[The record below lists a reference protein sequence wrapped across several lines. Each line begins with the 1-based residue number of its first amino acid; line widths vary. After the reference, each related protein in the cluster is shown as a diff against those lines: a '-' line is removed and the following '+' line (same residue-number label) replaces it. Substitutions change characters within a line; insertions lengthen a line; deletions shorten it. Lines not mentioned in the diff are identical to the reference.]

1 MLFRIMSFVKID
13 AFHNVQYVEKTF
25 FFNLKLRKTHC
36 ITPNTQNYVFFVS
49 SYDPFKLDANAPV
62 TIMFGLVPV
71 MSVISSN

>member
-1 MLFRIMSFVKID
+1 MLFRMMSFVKID
-13 AFHNVQYVEKTF
+13 AFHNVQYVGKTF
-25 FFNLKLRKTHC
+25 FLTLNCVKHIALLQIHK
-36 ITPNTQNYVFFVS
+36 ITYFFAP